1 MIRDDISSKL
11 VHLTR
16 DVSDRAAAD
25 ALVSIV
31 AERKLRGGTTC
42 IKGNYRCVC
51 FSEAPLSKLTHILAS
66 PGATGMRYKPF
77 GVMVDKNWL
86 FVRGGRPVIY

>member
-31 AERKLRGGTTC
+31 AERKLRGGTSC
-42 IKGNYRCVC
+42 I
-51 FSEAPLSKLTHILAS
+51 
-66 PGATGMRYKPF
+66 
-77 GVMVDKNWL
+77 
-86 FVRGGRPVIY
+86 